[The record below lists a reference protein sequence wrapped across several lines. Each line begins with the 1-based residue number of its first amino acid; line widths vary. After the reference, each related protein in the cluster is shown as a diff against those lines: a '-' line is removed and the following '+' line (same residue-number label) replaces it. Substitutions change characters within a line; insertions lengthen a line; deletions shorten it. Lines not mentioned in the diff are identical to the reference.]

1 MYKLV
6 AIDLD
11 GTLLNSYGEVSEENK
26 KMIKIASTQGIY
38 IVLASGRTISS
49 VENLATEIGADKYII
64 SGNGAVVYDF
74 EQKEII
80 YNKFLTKKQVL
91 EIAEICESN
100 SIFYN
105 VYSEEEIIT
114 KSLNY
119 NVLFYHKENAKKN
132 EEKRTKINIV
142 QDIKKYVENS
152 DKESYLKITVCEE
165 SKVVFNSIIRKI
177 KQIQGLDILDTAYM
191 SRKKIKNGTNDVS
204 ISYFYTEIT
213 NENVNKWSAIE
224 FLIEKLGIKPEE
236 VMAIGDNINDREM
249 IENSGLG
256 VIMRNSSPLMKS
268 VSDVI
273 VADNNS
279 SRGCRSVKIISRI
292 RVKLQEC
299 YRNIKNVL

>member
-11 GTLLNSYGEVSEENK
+11 GTLLNSYGEVSEENRI
-26 KMIKIASTQGIY
+26 MIKTASNNGIY

-49 VENLATEIGADKYII
+49 VENLAKEIGADKYII

-74 EQKEII
+74 EKQEII
-80 YNKFLTKKQVL
+80 YNKFLNKKQVL
-91 EIAEICESN
+91 EIAEICEAN

-132 EEKRTKINIV
+132 EAKRTNINIV
-142 QDIKKYVENS
+142 PDIKKYIENS
-152 DKESYLKITVCEE
+152 DKENYLKITVCEE
-165 SKVVFNSIIRKI
+165 NKVVFNSIIRKI
-177 KQIQGLDILDTAYM
+177 KQIQGLDVLDTAYM

-224 FLIEKLGIKPEE
+224 FLIEKIGIKPEE

-249 IENSGLG
+249 IENAGLG
-256 VIMRNSSPLMKS
+256 VIMKNSSPLMKS

-273 VADNNS
+273 VSDNNS
-279 SRGCRSVKIISRI
+279 NGVAEAL
-292 RVKLQEC
+292 KLFLE
-299 YRNIKNVL
+299 I

>member
-11 GTLLNSYGEVSEENK
+11 GTLLNSYGEVTEENRK
-26 KMIKIASTQGIY
+26 IIKEMSEKGIY

-49 VENLATEIGADKYII
+49 VKNLATELGADKYII
-64 SGNGAVVYDF
+64 SGNGAVVFDVDK
-74 EQKEII
+74 KEII
-80 YNKFLTKKQVL
+80 YNKFLTKQQVL
-91 EIAEICESN
+91 DIAEICEEN

-132 EEKRTKINIV
+132 EDKRTNINIV

-152 DKESYLKITVCEE
+152 DQENYLKITICEE
-165 SKVVFNSIIRKI
+165 NKVVFNSIIRKI

-224 FLIEKLGIKPEE
+224 FLIEKLGIKTNE
-236 VMAIGDNINDREM
+236 VMAIGDNINDKEM
-249 IENSGLG
+249 IVHSGLG
-256 VIMRNSSPLMKS
+256 VIMENSSPLMK
-268 VSDVI
+268 VYADVI
-273 VADNNS
+273 TADNNS
-279 SRGCRSVKIISRI
+279 SGVAKA
-292 RVKLQEC
+292 LE
-299 YRNIKNVL
+299 LFL

>member
-11 GTLLNSYGEVSEENK
+11 GTLLNSYGEVSEENRMAIK
-26 KMIKIASTQGIY
+26 KASEQGIY

-49 VENLATEIGADKYII
+49 VQNLAIELGADKYMI
-64 SGNGAVVYDF
+64 SGNGAVVFDI
-74 EQKEII
+74 QKKEII
-80 YNKFLTKKQVL
+80 YNRFLNKKQVL
-91 EIAEICESN
+91 EIAEICEAN

-105 VYSEEEIIT
+105 VYSEDEIIT

-132 EEKRTKINIV
+132 ESKRTNINIV
-142 QDIKKYVENS
+142 PDIRKYIENS
-152 DKESYLKITVCEE
+152 NKEKFLKITICEE
-165 SKVVFNSIIRKI
+165 NKVVFNSIIRKI

-249 IENSGLG
+249 IEKAGLG
-256 VIMRNSSPLMKS
+256 IIMKNSSPLMK
-268 VSDVI
+268 VLSDVI
-273 VADNNS
+273 VSDNNS
-279 SRGCRSVKIISRI
+279 SRCSRSF
-292 RVKLQEC
+292 
-299 YRNIKNVL
+299 

>member
-11 GTLLNSYGEVSEENK
+11 GTLLNSYGEVSEENRT
-26 KMIKIASTQGIY
+26 MIKKASKNGIY

-49 VENLATEIGADKYII
+49 VENLAKEIGADKYII

-74 EQKEII
+74 EKKEII
-80 YNKFLTKKQVL
+80 YNKFLNKKQVL
-91 EIAEICESN
+91 EIAEICEAN

-119 NVLFYHKENAKKN
+119 NVLFYHKENVKKN
-132 EEKRTKINIV
+132 EAKRTNINIV
-142 QDIKKYVENS
+142 TDIKKYIENS
-152 DKESYLKITVCEE
+152 DKNNYLKITVCEE
-165 SKVVFNSIIRKI
+165 NKVVFNSIIRKI
-177 KQIQGLDILDTAYM
+177 KQIQGLDVLDTAYM

-224 FLIEKLGIKPEE
+224 FLIEKLGIKQEE

-249 IENSGLG
+249 IENAGLG
-256 VIMRNSSPLMKS
+256 VIMKNSSPLMKV

-273 VADNNS
+273 VSDNNEH
-279 SRGCRSVKIISRI
+279 GVAEALNLFLEI
-292 RVKLQEC
+292 
-299 YRNIKNVL
+299 

>member
-11 GTLLNSYGEVSEENK
+11 GTLLNSYGEVSEENRNTIRK
-26 KMIKIASTQGIY
+26 FSEKGAY

-49 VENLATEIGADKYII
+49 VKNLAVELEADKYII
-64 SGNGAVVYDF
+64 SGNGAVVYDV
-74 EQKEII
+74 QKDEII
-80 YNKFLTKKQVL
+80 YNRFLTKKQVL
-91 EIAEICESN
+91 DIAEICEAN

-132 EEKRTKINIV
+132 EAKRTNINIV
-142 QDIKKYVENS
+142 QDIKKYVE
-152 DKESYLKITVCEE
+152 ESNNDNYLKITVCEE
-165 SKVVFNSIIRKI
+165 NKVVFNSIIRKI
-177 KQIQGLDILDTAYM
+177 KQIEGLDILDTAYM
-191 SRKKIKNGTNDVS
+191 SRKVIKNGTNDVP

-224 FLIEKLGIKPEE
+224 FLIQRLGIQPEE
-236 VMAIGDNINDREM
+236 VMAIGDNINDKEM
-249 IENSGLG
+249 VVNAGLG
-256 VIMRNSSPLMKS
+256 VIMRNSSPLMKIY
-268 VSDVI
+268 SDVI

-279 SRGCRSVKIISRI
+279 SGVAEAMN
-292 RVKLQEC
+292 LFMTE
-299 YRNIKNVL
+299 

>member
-1 MYKLV
+1 MFKLV

-11 GTLLNSYGEVSEENK
+11 GTLLNSYGEVSDKNT
-26 KMIKIASTQGIY
+26 KMIKKATEQGVEV
-38 IVLASGRTISS
+38 VLASGRTISS
-49 VENLATEIGADKYII
+49 VKNLANELGADKYII
-64 SGNGAVVYDF
+64 SGNGAVVYDIR
-74 EQKEII
+74 EKKII

-105 VYSEEEIIT
+105 VYSEQEIIT

-132 EEKRTKINIV
+132 EEKRTNINIV
-142 QDIKKYVENS
+142 SDIKKYIENS
-152 DKESYLKITVCEE
+152 DFEKYLKITICEE
-165 SKVVFNSIIRKI
+165 NKVVFNSIIRKI

-191 SRKKIKNGTNDVS
+191 SRKKIKNGTNNVS

-224 FLIEKLGIKPEE
+224 FLIEHLGIKPEE

-249 IENSGLG
+249 IENAGLG
-256 VIMRNSSPLMKS
+256 VIMGNSSPLMKM
-268 VSDVI
+268 VADVI
-273 VADNNS
+273 VSDNNS
-279 SRGCRSVKIISRI
+279 SRSFRSF
-292 RVKLQEC
+292 
-299 YRNIKNVL
+299 